1 MAITAKQ
8 IADQLGISA
17 AAVSLALNN
26 RRGVS
31 EKTRQLVLSTA
42 KALGYDFSK
51 IKFERQKSGT
61 VALVAFNRRRIFS
74 TPFFSDMLAG
84 VEGALRHAG
93 FSFSLVNYSPYENI
107 QEQIANIAEAQYDGV
122 IILATEMFE
131 SDFMPFASLDCP
143 LLLLDSCM
151 SVGVDTVKIDNAA
164 SMTLAV
170 QYLYSKLGSAPGLL
184 TAPVTLGNFTERR
197 FAYEHAVGQLAGSE
211 KCGIVHE
218 LATTPD
224 DAYANMLGIIDAG
237 EPLAQSYV
245 AVFDDIAI
253 GAMKALIERGYRVP
267 DDVCIVGF
275 DNHVGGTYV
284 QPQLTTLNVPSQY
297 MGTVAARRIVEII
310 DETEHHPLKIE
321 LGASLIKRRSA

>member
-1 MAITAKQ
+1 MAVTAKQ

-42 KALGYDFSK
+42 EALGYDFSK

-74 TPFFSDMLAG
+74 SPFFADMLAG
-84 VEGALRHAG
+84 VEATLRHAG
-93 FSFSLVNYSPYENI
+93 FSFSLVNYSPYENVK
-107 QEQIANIAEAQYDGV
+107 QQIADIAEARYNGV
-122 IILATEMFE
+122 IILATEMYE

-151 SVGVDTVKIDNAA
+151 SAGVDTVKIDNAA
-164 SMTLAV
+164 GMNLAV
-170 QYLYSKLGSAPGLL
+170 QYLYSKYGSVPGLL
-184 TAPVTLGNFTERR
+184 TAPILGNFAERQY
-197 FAYEHAVGQLAGSE
+197 AYEHAIRQLARSE
-211 KCGIVHE
+211 KRGVIHE
-218 LATTPD
+218 LAATPD
-224 DAYANMLGIIDAG
+224 EAYTDMLAVIDSG
-237 EPLAQSYV
+237 EPLARSYV
-245 AVFDDIAI
+245 AVFDDMAI
-253 GAMKALIERGYRVP
+253 GAMKAFIERGYRVP
-267 DDVCIVGF
+267 DDVSIIGF
-275 DNHVGGTYV
+275 DNNVGGTYV

>member
-1 MAITAKQ
+1 MAVTAKQ

-42 KALGYDFSK
+42 EALGYDFSK

-74 TPFFSDMLAG
+74 SPFFSDMLAG

-151 SVGVDTVKIDNAA
+151 NVGVDTVKIDNAA
-164 SMTLAV
+164 SMALAV
-170 QYLYSKLGSAPGLL
+170 QYLYSKYGSVPGLL
-184 TAPVTLGNFTERR
+184 ATPITLGNFAERR
-197 FAYEHAVGQLAGSE
+197 FAYEHAVSQLAGSE
-211 KCGIVHE
+211 KCGIIHE
-218 LATTPD
+218 LAVAPD

-237 EPLAQSYV
+237 EPLAQSYA

-253 GAMKALIERGYRVP
+253 GAMKALTERGYRVP
-267 DDVCIVGF
+267 DDVRIIGF

-284 QPQLTTLNVPSQY
+284 QPRLTTLNVPSRY
-297 MGTVAARRIVEII
+297 MGSLAAGRIIEVI
-310 DETEHHPLKIE
+310 DESEHHPISI
-321 LGASLIKRRSA
+321 GVGVSLIKRESA

>member
-1 MAITAKQ
+1 MAVTAKQ

-42 KALGYDFSK
+42 EALGYDFSK
-51 IKFERQKSGT
+51 IKFERQRSGT
-61 VALVAFNRRRIFS
+61 VALVAFNRRRIFAS
-74 TPFFSDMLAG
+74 PFFADMLAG

-93 FSFSLVNYSPYENI
+93 FSFSLVNYSPFENI
-107 QEQIANIAEAQYDGV
+107 HQQIADIAEARYDGV
-122 IILATEMFE
+122 IILATEMYE
-131 SDFMPFASLDCP
+131 SDFLPFASLDCP

-170 QYLYSKLGSAPGLL
+170 QYLYSKYGSVPGLL
-184 TAPVTLGNFTERR
+184 TTPITLGNFTERR
-197 FAYEHAVGQLAGSE
+197 FAYEHANSQLAGSE
-211 KCGIVHE
+211 KCVIIHE
-218 LATTPD
+218 LAVD
-224 DAYANMLGIIDAG
+224 LDEAYSGMLDIIDSG
-237 EPLAQSYV
+237 ESLAQSYV
-245 AVFDDIAI
+245 AVFDDVAI
-253 GAMKALIERGYRVP
+253 GAMKAFIERGYRVP
-267 DDVCIVGF
+267 DDVRIVGF
-275 DNHVGGTYV
+275 DNNIGGTYV

-297 MGTVAARRIVEII
+297 MGAIAARRLVEII
-310 DETEHHPLKIE
+310 DEAEHHPLKIE

>member
-1 MAITAKQ
+1 MAVTAKQ

-61 VALVAFNRRRIFS
+61 VALVTFNRRRIFS
-74 TPFFSDMLAG
+74 TPFFADMLAG
-84 VEGALRHAG
+84 VEATLRHSG
-93 FSFSLVNYSPYENI
+93 FSFSLVNYSPFENVR
-107 QEQIANIAEAQYDGV
+107 QQIADIAEAQYDGV
-122 IILATEMFE
+122 IILATEMYE
-131 SDFMPFASLDCP
+131 TDFMPFASLDCP

-151 SVGVDTVKIDNAA
+151 RVGVDTIKIDNAA
-164 SMTLAV
+164 GVALAV
-170 QYLYSKLGSAPGLL
+170 QYLYSKHGSVPGIL
-184 TAPVTLGNFTERR
+184 TTPVAIGNFAERR
-197 FAYEHAVGQLAGSE
+197 LAYEHTVGQLAGSE
-211 KCGIVHE
+211 KRGIVHE
-218 LATTPD
+218 LAVTAD
-224 DAYANMLGIIDAG
+224 EAYIGMLDIIDSG
-237 EPLAQSYV
+237 EPLAQCYV

-253 GAMKALIERGYRVP
+253 GAMKAFIERGYRVP
-267 DDVCIVGF
+267 DDVSIIGF
-275 DNHVGGTYV
+275 DNNVGGTYV

-297 MGTVAARRIVEII
+297 MGTIAARRIVEII

>member
-1 MAITAKQ
+1 MAVTAKQ

-26 RRGVS
+26 RCGVS

-42 KALGYDFSK
+42 EALGYDFSK

-74 TPFFSDMLAG
+74 SPFFAEMLAG
-84 VEGALRHAG
+84 VEATLRHAG
-93 FSFSLVNYSPYENI
+93 FSFSVVNYSPFENT
-107 QEQIANIAEAQYDGV
+107 QQQIAAIAEAQYDGV
-122 IILATEMFE
+122 IILATEMYE
-131 SDFMPFASLDCP
+131 TDFMPFASLDCP

-151 SVGVDTVKIDNAA
+151 SVGVDTVKIDNIAG
-164 SMTLAV
+164 MTLAV
-170 QYLYSKLGSAPGLL
+170 QYLYSKYGSVPGLL
-184 TAPVTLGNFTERR
+184 TTPITLGNFTERR
-197 FAYEHAVGQLAGSE
+197 FAYEHAVCQLTGSE
-211 KCGIVHE
+211 KRGVVHE
-218 LATTPD
+218 LAVAPD
-224 DAYANMLGIIDAG
+224 EAHAGMFGIIDAG

-253 GAMKALIERGYRVP
+253 GAMKAFIERGYRVP
-267 DDVCIVGF
+267 EDVHIIGF
-275 DNHVGGTYV
+275 DNSIGGTYV